1 MEVFILCFFYQQKL
15 GYGKV
20 KSFIIATGFALISK
34 ILYNW
39 MRVVPTYT
47 DMRLTKTMKISMEA
61 INNNEPIL
69 IFPENSDTGYYDVL
83 KKI

>member
-1 MEVFILCFFYQQKL
+1 
-15 GYGKV
+15 
-20 KSFIIATGFALISK
+20 
-34 ILYNW
+34 